1 MIFQQLKG
9 TQIETTKTTYKLQQL
24 IDEPTHICKNC
35 SSCIIDL
42 IFTNEPNLIVNREI
56 DSSLH
61 ENCQH
66 QNNLLGRQKD
76 KSENRTQK

>member
-9 TQIETTKTTYKLQQL
+9 THLETTKTIYKLQQV
-24 IDEPTHICKNC
+24 IYEPTNIGKNC
-35 SSCIIDL
+35 SSCIDL
-42 IFTNEPNLIVNREI
+42 IFTNEPNLLVNRET

-76 KSENRTQK
+76 NS